1 MKRFRKYWIIL
12 TAFFIICSGPVRA
25 DGKIIEIL
33 QEKEWT
39 WEENSAA
46 TFEGSVSL
54 DGLPEGKLL
63 LRLSFTTD
71 PKASDP
77 GQVVFHTVNGTK
89 LTLRKQKPEY
99 VFDPE
104 GQETLQFAGNWKTP
118 DSVFFTKV
126 DILFQVCT
134 EDGSRVLDEKR
145 LTVSRSASEIIEKDD
160 GRFRL
165 RVDFSGWTRYAA
177 IAAGAVWILAAVRL
191 ILNRNK
197 KKKER

>member
-1 MKRFRKYWIIL
+1 MKRFRKYWMIL
-12 TAFFIICSGPVRA
+12 IAVFFICTESACA
-25 DGKIIEIL
+25 DSKIIENL

-46 TFEGSVSL
+46 TFEGTISL
-54 DGLPEGKLL
+54 NGLPSDKLL
-63 LRLSFTTD
+63 LKLSFTTD

-89 LTLRKQKPEY
+89 LTLRKQKPEF

-104 GQETLQFAGNWKTP
+104 GQETMRFAGNWKTP

-126 DILFQVCT
+126 SILLQVCT
-134 EDGSRVLDEKR
+134 EDGSTVLDEKR
-145 LTVSRSASEIIEKDD
+145 LTVSRSASEIAEKDD

-165 RVDFSGWTRYAA
+165 RADFSGWTRYAA
-177 IAAGAVWILAAVRL
+177 IAAGTIWILAVIRL
-191 ILNRNK
+191 ALNRNK
-197 KKKER
+197 KNKER